1 MLRKRISYL
10 KLPLARAMQLKR
22 VVVTGIGALTPIGNN
37 LQEYWNGLING
48 VSGAD
53 FITQFDAS
61 KFKTRFACELKNFDP
76 LNFLDRKEARKID
89 RFTQTALISSD
100 QAVIDAG
107 INRDNVNV
115 DRVGVVFASGIG
127 GLITFQ
133 EEVVNFAKGDG
144 TPRFNPFFIPKM
156 ILDIAAGQ
164 ISMRHGFRGPNFAVV
179 SACASSTNAIMDAFN
194 LIRLN
199 KADIIIT
206 GGAESVISEAGVGGF
221 NAMKALSER
230 NDDPKSASRPYD
242 KERDGFVMGEGS
254 GVLVVEELEHAL
266 RRGAKIYCEIAGCGA
281 TADAHHITAP
291 HPEGLGA
298 KNVMNVALEDAGM
311 KAEDIDYINTHGTS
325 TPLGDIAEVKAITD
339 VFGEQAYKVN
349 ISSTKSMTGH
359 CLGAAGVVE
368 AIACIMSVVHDIV
381 PPTINHFTDDP
392 ELDSR
397 LNFTFEKA
405 QQRTVRA
412 ALSNTFG
419 FGGHNA
425 CVIVKKYI
433 A

>member
-1 MLRKRISYL
+1 
-10 KLPLARAMQLKR
+10 MQLKR

-89 RFTQTALISSD
+89 RFTQTAIISSD

-107 INRDNVNV
+107 INKDNVNV

-133 EEVVNFAKGDG
+133 EEVTNFAKGDG

-156 ILDIAAGQ
+156 ILDIAAGH

-194 LIRLN
+194 LIRLG
-199 KADIIIT
+199 KADIILT

-230 NDDPKSASRPYD
+230 NDDPKTASRPYD

-311 KAEDIDYINTHGTS
+311 KPEDIDYINTHGTS
-325 TPLGDIAEVKAITD
+325 TPLGDIAEVKAIVD
-339 VFGEQAYKVN
+339 VFGEQAFKLN

-368 AIACIMSVVHDIV
+368 AIACIQSVIHDIV

-425 CVIVKKYI
+425 CVIVKKFQ